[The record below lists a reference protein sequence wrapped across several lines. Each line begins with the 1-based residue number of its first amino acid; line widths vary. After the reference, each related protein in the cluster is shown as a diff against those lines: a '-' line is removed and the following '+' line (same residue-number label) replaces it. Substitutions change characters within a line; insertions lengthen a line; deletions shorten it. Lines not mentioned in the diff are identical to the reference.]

1 MSDDPHLENKDFQL
15 FNIRN
20 FVFNTLLLTATAA
33 VAQEQKVPQINSDN
47 DKDCLTLTLN
57 AADIS
62 GLTVEEGK
70 TTFYNDFA
78 PSFMAKAANK
88 RGDYAALSGQE
99 GIIYSNETFKSITIK
114 FMIELGKQLGNGGVI
129 KFKAGREGTEGGAVF
144 DNPLSYYADAYDIG
158 RFGNCNDRIAFGY
171 EKDGQFIELGI
182 IGNQED
188 SFYVIPNPK
197 HADFWAKCGLT
208 LLEKSG
214 VKLDMTAAVRA
225 GNEHRQLLGSIG
237 IRSRAYGGRI
247 FGHYDTKQHCGNLGV
262 RAWHDLRR
270 GWKTVVES
278 IITQNKDLS
287 VRSGIGKGGVQLS
300 LEFSKPRGQ
309 NPNVNLTVA
318 TNLARS
324 YLISGHK

>member
-1 MSDDPHLENKDFQL
+1 MNTFLSENNVMKQ
-15 FNIRN
+15 FNLRN
-20 FVFNTLLLTATAA
+20 FVFNTLLLTAATA
-33 VAQEQKVPQINSDN
+33 VQAQEQKAAQSTSN
-47 DKDCLTLTLN
+47 DADKLTLTVT

-62 GLTVEEGK
+62 ALTVEEGK

-78 PSFMAKAANK
+78 PSFMAKAVNK
-88 RGDYAALSGQE
+88 RGDYAQLSGQE

-114 FMIELGKQLGNGGVI
+114 FMIELGKQLGNGAVI
-129 KFKAGREGTEGGAVF
+129 TFKAGREGTEAGAVF
-144 DNPLSYYADAYDIG
+144 DSPLSYYADAFDIG
-158 RFGNCNDRIAFGY
+158 RFGNCNDRMVFGY
-171 EKDGQFIELGI
+171 EKNGQFVELGI
-182 IGNQED
+182 IGNQDD

-197 HADFWAKCGLT
+197 KADFWAKCGLT

-237 IRSRAYGGRI
+237 IRSKAYGGRV

-270 GWKTVVES
+270 GWKMIAES
-278 IITQNKDLS
+278 VITQNKDLS
-287 VRSGIGKGGVQLS
+287 VRGGVGKGGMQFS
-300 LEFSKPRGQ
+300 AEFGKPRGQ
-309 NPNVNLTVA
+309 SSYVNLTVS

-324 YLISGHK
+324 YTISGHK